1 MSDDSSAEDA
11 ASATP
16 SSISAKRKRR
26 DTVMTQSSS
35 RRQRTLESENSESD
49 ESDDGSSVQIQS
61 GGRRDGSNARDDDDS
76 GEQTDEDFYDP
87 DQPLEERRKVQR
99 GLRGLLKDVIE
110 KREEYLQGDSR
121 GLKETIEKA
130 NSILKQVKRP
140 GEAASDSRLLVSTTD
155 LSYQRTLRLTHGT
168 LAQGLNV
175 DDFVSRCIVYMRQGR
190 GIEDDDAPELSSTQ
204 RQRRTATSREPGE
217 DDEDIGDEGDM
228 MNWSHLGC
236 FAVLPN
242 IRRPALPGFLLGPLS
257 VEKKARKIAKRS
269 APLRPNDLRET
280 RPEVLDVASLAKKE
294 NDLTAICGQI
304 LQQLVKTQS
313 EVQQTVVD
321 LIDDDMPDNE
331 KVNIMHQHGLRSTG
345 GIDLLR
351 FVVNPRSFGQTVENI
366 FYVSFLIR
374 DGRVSIEYDDNDLPS
389 LAPVMRESDEEP
401 SLRQGGSKH
410 QAILSMDMATWE
422 DIVET
427 LELTEPLI
435 KHRAESTLDNPGAKG
450 WYS

>member
-1 MSDDSSAEDA
+1 MSDDSSAEDV

-16 SSISAKRKRR
+16 SSLSAKRKRR
-26 DTVMTQSSS
+26 DTVMTQRSS
-35 RRQRTLESENSESD
+35 RRQRAIESDNSESD
-49 ESDDGSSVQIQS
+49 DNSDGSSEQIQS
-61 GGRRDGSNARDDDDS
+61 GGPRGGLDASDDESGDDG
-76 GEQTDEDFYDP
+76 EDYYDP

-168 LAQGLNV
+168 LAQGVNV

-204 RQRRTATSREPGE
+204 RQRRTATSQDPGE

-228 MNWSHLGC
+228 MNWSHLGR

-257 VEKKARKIAKRS
+257 VEKKARKITKRS

-321 LIDDDMPDNE
+321 LIDDDMPDDQ

-389 LAPVMRESDEEP
+389 LAPVMREVDEEP

-427 LELTEPLI
+427 LELAEPLI
-435 KHRAESTLDNPGAKG
+435 KHRAESTRDNPGAKG

>member
-1 MSDDSSAEDA
+1 MSDDNSAEDV

-26 DTVMTQSSS
+26 DTAMTQRSN
-35 RRQRTLESENSESD
+35 RRQRTIESENSESD
-49 ESDDGSSVQIQS
+49 DNSDESSEQIQN
-61 GGRRDGSNARDDDDS
+61 GGPRGGLDASDDDS
-76 GEQTDEDFYDP
+76 GDESGEDYYDP

-99 GLRGLLKDVIE
+99 GLRGLLKNVIE

-168 LAQGLNV
+168 LAQGMNV

-204 RQRRTATSREPGE
+204 RQRRTATSQDPGE

-228 MNWSHLGC
+228 MNWSHLGR

-257 VEKKARKIAKRS
+257 VEKKARKITKRS

-321 LIDDDMPDNE
+321 LIDDDMPDDQ

-389 LAPVMRESDEEP
+389 LAPVMREVDEEP

-427 LELTEPLI
+427 LELAEPLI

>member
-1 MSDDSSAEDA
+1 MSDDSSAEDV

-26 DTVMTQSSS
+26 DTVMTQHSS
-35 RRQRTLESENSESD
+35 RRQRTIESENSESD
-49 ESDDGSSVQIQS
+49 DNSDGSSGQSQS
-61 GGRRDGSNARDDDDS
+61 GGPRGGLDASNDESGDDG
-76 GEQTDEDFYDP
+76 EDYYDP

-168 LAQGLNV
+168 LAQGVNV

-204 RQRRTATSREPGE
+204 RQRRTATSQDPGE

-228 MNWSHLGC
+228 MNWSHLGR

-257 VEKKARKIAKRS
+257 VEKKARKITKRS

-321 LIDDDMPDNE
+321 LIDDDMPEDQ

-389 LAPVMRESDEEP
+389 LGKLCFV
-401 SLRQGGSKH
+401 
-410 QAILSMDMATWE
+410 IL
-422 DIVET
+422 
-427 LELTEPLI
+427 LI
-435 KHRAESTLDNPGAKG
+435 FPKVRPCRVNN
-450 WYS
+450 

>member
-1 MSDDSSAEDA
+1 MSDDNSAEDV

-26 DTVMTQSSS
+26 DTAMTQRSN
-35 RRQRTLESENSESD
+35 RRQRTIESENSESD
-49 ESDDGSSVQIQS
+49 DNSDESSEQIQN
-61 GGRRDGSNARDDDDS
+61 GGPRGGLDASDDDS
-76 GEQTDEDFYDP
+76 GDESGEDYYDP

-99 GLRGLLKDVIE
+99 GLRGLLKNVIE

-168 LAQGLNV
+168 LAQGVNV

-204 RQRRTATSREPGE
+204 RQRRTATSQDPGE

-228 MNWSHLGC
+228 MNWSHLGR

-257 VEKKARKIAKRS
+257 VEKKARKITKRS

-321 LIDDDMPDNE
+321 LIDDDMPDDQ

-389 LAPVMRESDEEP
+389 LGK
-401 SLRQGGSKH
+401 LGY
-410 QAILSMDMATWE
+410 AIL
-422 DIVET
+422 
-427 LELTEPLI
+427 LI
-435 KHRAESTLDNPGAKG
+435 FPQVRPCRVND
-450 WYS
+450 

>member
-1 MSDDSSAEDA
+1 MSGDSSAEDV

-26 DTVMTQSSS
+26 DTAMTQRSN
-35 RRQRTLESENSESD
+35 RRQRTIDSENSENDDNS
-49 ESDDGSSVQIQS
+49 DGSSEQIQS
-61 GGRRDGSNARDDDDS
+61 GGRGGGLDAPDDDS
-76 GEQTDEDFYDP
+76 GDNSGEDYYDP

-130 NSILKQVKRP
+130 NSMLKQVKRP

-168 LAQGLNV
+168 LAQGVNV

-204 RQRRTATSREPGE
+204 RQRRTANSRDPGE

-228 MNWSHLGC
+228 MNWSHLGR

-257 VEKKARKIAKRS
+257 VEKKARRITKRS

-321 LIDDDMPDNE
+321 LIDDDMPDDQ
-331 KVNIMHQHGLRSTG
+331 KINIMHQHGLRSTG

-389 LAPVMRESDEEP
+389 LAPVMRETDEEP

-427 LELTEPLI
+427 LELAEPLI
-435 KHRAESTLDNPGAKG
+435 KHRVESTLDNPGAKG

>member
-1 MSDDSSAEDA
+1 MSDDSSAEDV

-26 DTVMTQSSS
+26 DTVMTQRSS
-35 RRQRTLESENSESD
+35 RRQRTIESENSESD
-49 ESDDGSSVQIQS
+49 DNSDQSSEQIQGS
-61 GGRRDGSNARDDDDS
+61 GRRGGLVASDDDS
-76 GEQTDEDFYDP
+76 GDETGEDYYDP

-168 LAQGLNV
+168 LAQGVNV

-204 RQRRTATSREPGE
+204 RQRRTATSQDPGE
-217 DDEDIGDEGDM
+217 DEEDIGDEGDM
-228 MNWSHLGC
+228 MNWSHLGR

-257 VEKKARKIAKRS
+257 VEKKARKITKRI

-321 LIDDDMPDNE
+321 LLDDDMPDDQ

-389 LAPVMRESDEEP
+389 LAPVMREVDEEP

-422 DIVET
+422 DIVQT
-427 LELTEPLI
+427 LELAEPLI